1 MEILQQQVHYFPD
14 NKRPNRLKRP
24 DFFLKQIFTH
34 FLDRVKSIGFSETME
49 EYERR
54 KLGIFNQLNFFQL
67 LTGVLIPV
75 VGLFNQKQLP
85 ANAWIIASLPALV
98 SILVLFLN
106 RLYKHE
112 AALLTYFILY
122 PVVTCI
128 VYLYGMN
135 LGVNL
140 FFILYGI
147 LSVFFLKDIGYMI
160 FSLCLSMGSYFIL
173 SVILKN
179 YEYQL
184 ESFNKELFLFNQGLA
199 IVFIFYGLYL
209 IKKEGSVYQ
218 FHILEKNSVL
228 QEKNVQIQ
236 EQADKIKEN
245 ATLLRKQTTELTEL
259 NALKNKLFSVISH
272 DLKAP
277 LYALRNLFRN
287 VQQDDIPEEE
297 LKKIMPDVVND
308 LNYTVGL
315 MDNLLLWAKTQM
327 QVDAVH
333 PQKVD
338 IGKLIMEVFQLL
350 RLQSD
355 AKHIRMENTTG
366 EAVYGYMDKDMM
378 SLVIRNLLSNAI
390 KFTPEKGNISVG
402 VHEHGSFVEVFVQDS
417 GTGIGNDALLKI
429 NKNDFYTTRG
439 TASEAGTG
447 LGLMLCKEYLARNGG
462 QLRIESEMG
471 KGSVFSFSLP
481 KPA

>member
-1 MEILQQQVHYFPD
+1 MEILQQQVPYLPD
-14 NKRPNRLKRP
+14 NTRLKKP
-24 DFFLKQIFTH
+24 DFFLNI
-34 FLDRVKSIGFSETME
+34 LNRVKSIGLVATME
-49 EYERR
+49 EYDRR
-54 KLGIFNQLNFFQL
+54 KLSIFNQLNFFQL
-67 LTGVLIPV
+67 LTGILIPFI
-75 VGLFNQKQLP
+75 GLYNQKQLP
-85 ANAWIIASLPALV
+85 GNAWVIASLPALV
-98 SILVLFLN
+98 SLLVLCLN
-106 RLYKHE
+106 KFCKHE
-112 AALLTYFILY
+112 EALLAYFILY
-122 PVVTCI
+122 PVITCI

-173 SVILKN
+173 SVILKHF
-179 YEYQL
+179 EYQL
-184 ESFNKELFLFNQGLA
+184 ESFNKGLFLFNQALA

-209 IKKEGSVYQ
+209 IKKESAVYQ
-218 FHILEKNSVL
+218 FHILEKNSAL
-228 QEKNVQIQ
+228 QQKNVQIQ
-236 EQADKIKEN
+236 EQADKLKEN
-245 ATLLRKQTTELTEL
+245 ATLLKNQTTELTEL

-287 VQQDDIPEEE
+287 IHQDDIPEAE

-327 QVDAVH
+327 EVDAVH
-333 PQKVD
+333 PQRVD
-338 IGKLIMEVFQLL
+338 IGRLISEVFHLL
-350 RLQSD
+350 RLQSE
-355 AKHIRMENTTG
+355 AKHIRMENNSREG
-366 EAVYGYMDKDMM
+366 VYGYMDKDMM
-378 SLVIRNLLSNAI
+378 SLVLRNLLSNAI
-390 KFTPEKGNISVG
+390 KFTPEKGSISVR
-402 VHEHGSFVEVFVQDS
+402 VHEHPSFIEVYVQDS
-417 GTGIGNDALLKI
+417 GMGIGNDALLKI
-429 NKNDFYTTRG
+429 NNNDFYTTRG
-439 TASEAGTG
+439 TASESGTG

-462 QLRIESEMG
+462 QLHIESEMG